1 MALARKLCL
10 ARRLEFLAPAGSEA
24 EQLGVATGGS
34 PPRFSGCMAYGP
46 IKVREFGPPEG
57 PFIAG
62 ALGFWDGRD
71 TQPQARRSVREEWTP
86 VAQKLAAASFHVL
99 APDFHSAPAQLRPG
113 TLSGEVLRDL
123 FQNTLCSRNHM
134 IPARYHSVIRPK
146 AIVMGKSWGARMAA
160 EVASLDD
167 IVATALV
174 TPALGDQDQVQSL
187 LSQIQGRVAI
197 ALVEDDEVVD
207 FRATK
212 GKIQAASKGRELM
225 WIEAKKGGH
234 RVVEDFVMPLVE
246 FAESARELFVHGGEL

>member
-10 ARRLEFLAPAGSEA
+10 VVCFLVSRANDPLPPWDSLETE
-24 EQLGVATGGS
+24 
-34 PPRFSGCMAYGP
+34 YGP

-57 PFIAG
+57 PFIVLIHG
-62 ALGFWDGRD
+62 MRD
-71 TQPQARRSVREEWTP
+71 TQSVREEWTP

-167 IVATALV
+167 IVARSPTCRRRWR
-174 TPALGDQDQVQSL
+174 
-187 LSQIQGRVAI
+187 I
-197 ALVEDDEVVD
+197 
-207 FRATK
+207 
-212 GKIQAASKGRELM
+212 
-225 WIEAKKGGH
+225 
-234 RVVEDFVMPLVE
+234 
-246 FAESARELFVHGGEL
+246 